1 MTATA
6 RIVALAATA
15 LLVAASCG
23 GTTTTASPTP
33 AITATATPTVTP
45 TRLIVGAIHVG
56 SIKDAGYN
64 QAHHD
69 GLVAMTQK
77 VPGVKLLEAENVPE
91 GPDVE
96 RVMENMI
103 QQGATLI
110 FPQSFGYMDFAL
122 NVATKHPEV
131 KFEHPAGYKLAD
143 NFGTYWAASD
153 KLNYALGVAAGKM
166 TKTGKIAFVGA
177 MPIPQIIA
185 TINAYHLG
193 ARSVNPTVETRVVF
207 TGTWSD
213 PAKEAAATNAV
224 IDQGAGVVAMLV
236 DSPITVVQT
245 AEKRGAYSIG
255 YHSKAVAEFAPN
267 GWISGVNFDWGDYF
281 AQLATA
287 VINGTWKAQNYVGEL
302 DTNMANLAPF
312 GASVPTDVRSLVS
325 GTVDNF
331 KSGKLASPY
340 LGPVYDQQGTL
351 RIKEG
356 EVPSAAFGNTVDW
369 FAQGIVG
376 QTK

>member
-1 MTATA
+1 MKNAT
-6 RIVALAATA
+6 RLLVLAAAT
-15 LLVAASCG
+15 LLIAASCG
-23 GTTTTASPTP
+23 GATVTPSPTP
-33 AITATATPTVTP
+33 TVTVTATPTTVP
-45 TRLIVGAIHVG
+45 TVLTVGAIHVG

-64 QAHHD
+64 QAQHE

-77 VPGVKLLEAENVPE
+77 VPGIKLLEAENVPE

-122 NVATKHPEV
+122 NVAAKHPEV

-153 KLNYALGVAAGKM
+153 QLSYALGVAAGKM
-166 TKTGKIAFVGA
+166 TKSNKLAFVGA
-177 MPIPQIIA
+177 MPIPTVLA
-185 TINAYHLG
+185 SVNAFHLG
-193 ARSVNPTVETRVVF
+193 AQSVNPSVETRAVF

-224 IDQGAGVVAMLV
+224 VDQGVDVVTMLV

-255 YHSKAVAEFAPN
+255 YHSKAVAEFAPK
-267 GWISGVNFDWGDYF
+267 GWISGVNFDWGNYF
-281 AQLATA
+281 AQMAID
-287 VINGTWKAQNYVGEL
+287 VIKGTWKAQNYIGPL
-302 DTNMANLAPF
+302 STSMANLAPF
-312 GASVPTDVRSLVS
+312 GANVTSAAKDATLLAISRFQT
-325 GTVDNF
+325 GA
-331 KSGKLASPY
+331 LASPY
-340 LGPVYDQQGTL
+340 LGPVYDQDGTL
-351 RIKEG
+351 RIKDG
-356 EVPSAAFGNTVDW
+356 EVPPAYFVNQVDW
-369 FAQGIVG
+369 FAKGIIG
-376 QTK
+376 QPK